1 MELNLTTLAERR
13 LRGDLIEIFRIVN
26 GHVDYGHN
34 VFNVSKLIAK
44 SLKEG
49 DATIKKFLNSFLPE
63 RIRNYWNFLPV
74 HVRNS
79 VSVPILKVNLEDFK
93 RKCVMV
99 DTGNYWEVSNIV
111 IDKIEGTNYNQNEQ
125 VQNEFLR

>member
-63 RIRNYWNFLPV
+63 RICNYWNFLPV

-79 VSVPILKVNLEDFK
+79 VSVPI
-93 RKCVMV
+93 
-99 DTGNYWEVSNIV
+99 
-111 IDKIEGTNYNQNEQ
+111 
-125 VQNEFLR
+125 